1 MIATA
6 LEILIPIAAGRG
18 EDPDGGAGVLLIV
31 GIILLAV
38 LTIATILFLVTRAT
52 SRRGRPPGAEG

>member
-1 MIATA
+1 MIAA
-6 LEILIPIAAGRG
+6 LDILLPIAEGRAS
-18 EDPDGGAGVLLIV
+18 DPDEGTGVVLII

-38 LTIATILFLVTRAT
+38 LTVATILFLVTRVT